1 MDPTAV
7 LLLQMGGPDSLDE
20 VEDYIRILFSDRDLV
35 QLPAPLSWFQN
46 RLARRVA
53 RRRAPIVREQ
63 YALIGGGSP
72 IGRITR
78 AQAAALE
85 KELRSDGAF
94 RCFAAMAY
102 TRPSIG
108 GAVEQALAA
117 GCRRFVALSL
127 FPQYCQASTGA
138 AFRDLRENFRRLG
151 VGPEQVAWIDRWGSD
166 AGFLDALAARTAA
179 ALEEAARAHPA
190 APQLLVS
197 AHGAPE
203 ALIRRGDPYEKEVRA
218 TMEGLRSR
226 LDPATPVTLSFQ
238 SRATPVR
245 WIKPPTDATLRR
257 LGAEGV
263 KNVVV
268 LPVSFVSDHVE
279 TLFEID
285 LLLGD
290 VARSAGIEHYMRV
303 PSFNDGPE
311 LVSVLARLVR
321 ARS

>member
-1 MDPTAV
+1 
-7 LLLQMGGPDSLDE
+7 MGGPDNLDE
-20 VEDYIRILFSDRDLV
+20 VEEYIRILFSDPDLV
-35 QLPAPLSWFQN
+35 QLPAPLAWFRK

-53 RRRAPIVREQ
+53 RRRAPMVREQ

-78 AQAAALE
+78 AQATALE
-85 KELRSDGAF
+85 QELRASAPF
-94 RCFAAMAY
+94 HCFAAMAY

-108 GAVEQALAA
+108 EAVERALAA

-127 FPQYCQASTGA
+127 FPQYCRASTGA
-138 AFRDLRENFRRLG
+138 AFRDLRENLGRLG
-151 VGPEQVAWIDRWGSD
+151 VAPERVVWIDRWGTD

-179 ALEEAARAHPA
+179 ALQEAARAHSA
-190 APQLLVS
+190 SPQLLVS

-203 ALIRRGDPYEKEVRA
+203 ALIRAGDPYEKEVRA
-218 TMEGLRSR
+218 TVDGLRAR
-226 LDPATPVTLSFQ
+226 LDPATPMTLSFQ

-245 WIKPPTDATLRR
+245 WIQPPTDATLRR
-257 LGAEGV
+257 LGSEGV

-268 LPVSFVSDHVE
+268 LPVSFVSDHIE

-290 VARSAGIEHYMRV
+290 VARSAGIEHYSRV

-311 LVSVLARLVR
+311 LVSILARLVR
-321 ARS
+321 DRS